1 MNRSSVI
8 VYHMPMSLRTFPV
21 VIGLTLIT
29 QLSSA
34 QQDTLTPAPWLHRE
48 FHYWSGVPPMHV
60 HEPTDHGDMDTE
72 VMGYTDE
79 ERRMS
84 FFRDHR
90 YQEVIF
96 EDQGFTALRIWQ
108 PGDCEPLRGDT
119 VAVLTGTW
127 SWANDTLHVT
137 VERTAQYPLED
148 VLEQYM
154 KRDMDKPFAMPMP
167 PASVCNTERDR
178 LFWFEGE
185 HLSEAVRRWD

>member
-8 VYHMPMSLRTFPV
+8 VYHVPMSLRTFPV

-34 QQDTLTPAPWLHRE
+34 QQVTLTPAPWIGRE
-48 FHYWSGVPPMHV
+48 FRYWSGVPPMHV

-137 VERTAQYPLED
+137 VERTARYPRTVVDQQYWQRRWTEPLH
-148 VLEQYM
+148 M
-154 KRDMDKPFAMPMP
+154 TKPP
-167 PASVCNTERDR
+167 SQICNTRRERSFFFEGDR
-178 LFWFEGE
+178 LC
-185 HLSEAVRRWD
+185 EAERCWD